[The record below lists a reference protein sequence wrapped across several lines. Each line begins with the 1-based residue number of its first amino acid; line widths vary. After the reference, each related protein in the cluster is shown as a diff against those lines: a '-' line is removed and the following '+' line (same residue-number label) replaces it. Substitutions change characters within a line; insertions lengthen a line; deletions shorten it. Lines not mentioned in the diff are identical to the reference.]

1 MTSTNFV
8 TCLINNCWAHLSKI
22 LNWAM
27 FPTKLCFLS
36 KPSPKESCSW
46 ARIRIPWPSFS
57 GSNIVV
63 NSETLT
69 REPENQI
76 CILANSVFGS
86 RPDRTTQ
93 TGNHLGEER
102 RDEISS
108 GPQSSLTS
116 VGSDELGR
124 KIWNNSR
131 ILEIHSDRR
140 LVLSRCGSD
149 LTDKSSEMM
158 KLSISTLLFLLTHIH
173 LVRVQLDTITPQP
186 VIVPSLRI
194 EIEPIKI
201 EIEKWLTK
209 IIFI

>member
-1 MTSTNFV
+1 MTSWPV
-8 TCLINNCWAHLSKI
+8 WSLIIINCWAHLSKI

-27 FPTKLCFLS
+27 FPIKLCFLS

-102 RDEISS
+102 WDLTIS
-108 GPQSSLTS
+108 PYWSSLTA

-124 KIWNNSR
+124 EIWNNSR

-140 LVLSRCGSD
+140 QVLSRCGSD
-149 LTDKSSEMM
+149 LTDKSSEMI
-158 KLSISTLLFLLTHIH
+158 KLSISLLYLH
-173 LVRVQLDTITPQP
+173 
-186 VIVPSLRI
+186 
-194 EIEPIKI
+194 
-201 EIEKWLTK
+201 
-209 IIFI
+209 IFILSGFNSIL